1 MKKKRILAVCILIA
15 LAVSLLP
22 INVFAALENNVT
34 PIIKYSVGSET
45 GKIAELTNIG
55 TWNGGTQ
62 YKECYVYLC
71 KLPSAASISEI
82 TIQDADK
89 YDVAVGIYGNNK
101 KLVNRPTSYV
111 GTTSEYVEDKTVI
124 SYVTG
129 SQFRGERINTSACY
143 YKLLSRI
150 TGKRDE
156 TLRKIS
162 TNPKTKGYGVDIQVK
177 SGKSAYDKPM
187 IVVQFEDEY
196 TGIDTAKLEAAIKRC
211 KVYNDKLSRY
221 TEKTANALPYCL
233 G

>member
-1 MKKKRILAVCILIA
+1 M
-15 LAVSLLP
+15 
-22 INVFAALENNVT
+22 
-34 PIIKYSVGSET
+34 
-45 GKIAELTNIG
+45 
-55 TWNGGTQ
+55 
-62 YKECYVYLC
+62 
-71 KLPSAASISEI
+71 
-82 TIQDADK
+82 
-89 YDVAVGIYGNNK
+89 
-101 KLVNRPTSYV
+101 NRPTSYV

-221 TEKTANALPYCL
+221 TEKTANAYRIALDNAERYLASLFDDDGTPTAENVKPIKARRMVMLTHWTRQPQNLPRRWTDTETYRWHWTRSRRSASWQTRQSAIRR
-233 G
+233 